1 MFPKKRL
8 YFLAM
13 VVLIVWTIYMVTNR
27 EHFIREHL
35 SNPNPTLFSLQN
47 DLDSVN
53 EDLQTLKADYQS
65 LKQQG
70 QAQSSQ
76 AAAATAALQ
85 AIPAGSPNTVI
96 PTR

>member
-13 VVLIVWTIYMVTNR
+13 VVLIGWTIYMITNK

-35 SNPNPTLFSLQN
+35 SNPTPTLTSLQLN
-47 DLDSVN
+47 IDSVN
-53 EDLQTLKADYQS
+53 SDLQTLKTDYQQ

-70 QAQSSQ
+70 QAQSAQ
-76 AAAATAALQ
+76 AAAASAALQ
-85 AIPAGSPNTVI
+85 SIPSGSPNTII